1 MLTKL
6 RDKASIAIEPLVRL
20 LAKLGLTPNSLTIAS
35 FLVMV
40 AGFST
45 LIITGDKVLFLPAL
59 ITSFILDSLD
69 GSLARYTGKVTKF
82 GGVLDST
89 VDRANDF
96 LSIISLKII
105 GLPELL
111 VYAAILTSF
120 LTSYIRARVE
130 VEGVRMEGV
139 GLIERGE
146 RAIYL
151 AVIYLVTFI
160 SCEASIIAL
169 ALFTLLTLI
178 TVLQR
183 LVHTY
188 GSLRS

>member
-6 RDKASIAIEPLVRL
+6 RNKVSIAVEPLVKCI
-20 LAKLGLTPNSLTIAS
+20 AKLGLTPNSLTITS
-35 FLVMV
+35 LLIMV
-40 AGFST
+40 AGFSI
-45 LIITGDKVLFLPAL
+45 LIITGDKLLFLPAL
-59 ITSFILDSLD
+59 IASSILDVLD

-89 VDRANDF
+89 VDRINDF
-96 LSIISLKII
+96 LSIASLKII

-111 VYAAILTSF
+111 VYTAIATSF

-146 RAIYL
+146 RAIYVV
-151 AVIYLVTFI
+151 AIYLIMFI
-160 SCEASIIAL
+160 SCEASIVAL
-169 ALFTLLTLI
+169 ALFTLLTLV

-183 LVHTY
+183 LVHAY
-188 GSLRS
+188 KSLRS

>member
-1 MLTKL
+1 LLTKL
-6 RDKASIAIEPLVRL
+6 RNKVSIAVEPLVKYI
-20 LAKLGLTPNSLTIAS
+20 AKLGLTPNSLTIAS
-35 FLVMV
+35 LLIMV

-45 LIITGDKVLFLPAL
+45 LIITGDKLLFLPAL
-59 ITSFILDSLD
+59 IASSILDALD

-89 VDRANDF
+89 VDRVNDF
-96 LSIISLKII
+96 LSIASLKII

-111 VYAAILTSF
+111 VYTSIVTSF

-146 RAIYL
+146 RAIYVV
-151 AVIYLVTFI
+151 AIYLTTFI
-160 SCEASIIAL
+160 SCEASIVAL

-183 LVHTY
+183 LVHAY
-188 GSLRS
+188 KSLRS